1 MIQAASCDAC
11 LRKLWKHESGNFK
24 LLLRAMWVKEKA
36 KQQRVLYR
44 YWVNVLQHNTY
55 KGPCIVYL
63 MQDRRVFVPKTMQ
76 EYNENGCCIKNTMCL
91 LLRHIKRFQLLGIM
105 DDNETV
111 TCVLCSLVSHM
122 HISNIPLSRISRYLA
137 ERMKQ
142 AAMLAL
148 SIRLLLSIELSRSF
162 PALTC
167 SWCLTYMSWIMI
179 LARVSPPPP
188 LPCKPS
194 QGPLSQQMKFSLYWI
209 S

>member
-1 MIQAASCDAC
+1 M
-11 LRKLWKHESGNFK
+11 
-24 LLLRAMWVKEKA
+24 
-36 KQQRVLYR
+36 
-44 YWVNVLQHNTY
+44 NVLQHNTY

-167 SWCLTYMSWIMI
+167 S
-179 LARVSPPPP
+179 
-188 LPCKPS
+188 
-194 QGPLSQQMKFSLYWI
+194 
-209 S
+209 